1 MFSLLSCCTFPMCP
15 HQELDVCEWPC
26 RVQVCPILVVSK
38 RILGTFC
45 TTLKKLHND
54 VRHFHQ
60 TPSKHQRLN
69 TSCCPRPWCCCCYL
83 MQAAHTKVTVISTVI
98 VLLHNSSYQ
107 QRKRKKRLINTITPT
122 IITDWKSNGQQYEKW
137 DRTSVSRVTNKKNRL
152 LKNVCVAI
160 SFISDFRFLF
170 ILFVL

>member
-26 RVQVCPILVVSK
+26 RVQVCPILVASK
-38 RILGTFC
+38 RILGLFC

-83 MQAAHTKVTVISTVI
+83 MQAAHTNVTVISTVI

-107 QRKRKKRLINTITPT
+107 QRKRKKKLAKHNHSNNNHWLKIQWAAI
-122 IITDWKSNGQQYEKW
+122 WKMRSHE
-137 DRTSVSRVTNKKNRL
+137 
-152 LKNVCVAI
+152 
-160 SFISDFRFLF
+160 RFTCHE
-170 ILFVL
+170 